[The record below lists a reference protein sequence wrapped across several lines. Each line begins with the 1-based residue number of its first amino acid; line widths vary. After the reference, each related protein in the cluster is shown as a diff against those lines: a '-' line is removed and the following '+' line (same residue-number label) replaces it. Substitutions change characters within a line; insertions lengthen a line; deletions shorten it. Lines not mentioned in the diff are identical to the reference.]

1 MSAVW
6 ITIWSSLWG
15 TELRSLSFQAF
26 EYMRD
31 LSRWLLLWVRG
42 LMRTSL
48 SFLSTPVSTD
58 YFSVYLLG
66 LFLGQL
72 EIIVWIEK
80 DAWQIGNFFL
90 KNEPR
95 KETEIFSSNLS
106 SNTKAM
112 ICFGQWYHQMWGM
125 KSLVKCLCLV
135 TFPILLPLGTLWLQP
150 LLVVSLPIRYVSE
163 VIHLKNKQINT
174 TLKNYKSANLEA
186 FFYLFVFVEKIKL
199 DRMNQNT

>member
-1 MSAVW
+1 MLCEW
-6 ITIWSSLWG
+6 TIWSSLRG
-15 TELRSLSFQAF
+15 TELSSLSFQAF
-26 EYMRD
+26 EYTRD

-72 EIIVWIEK
+72 EIIIWIER

-95 KETEIFSSNLS
+95 KETEISSNLS

-163 VIHLKNKQINT
+163 VIYLENKQTHT
-174 TLKNYKSANLEA
+174 TQKNYKSANLEA
-186 FFYLFVFVEKIKL
+186 FFLFVCFCRK
-199 DRMNQNT
+199 N